1 MKTIYYRESEKP
13 KISCLLEITSV
24 LSILCSKCE
33 NEDEK
38 IFKEE
43 DSSEILKKY
52 NRKINMTEKYINQEF
67 SLNNIDETR
76 NYLIEKINSNEL
88 ISKKHKNACATLN
101 YTEHF
106 LILKSFAITA
116 CVSISSFDSL
126 VDIPMGIT
134 ISAI

>member
-116 CVSISSFDSL
+116 CFHFWF
-126 VDIPMGIT
+126 
-134 ISAI
+134 